1 MSSTAPQKVV
11 LNSVIYSVSGLLMKG
26 FSLFLLPLYTVHLS
40 TEDYGV
46 TSIAGSFTA
55 TMSFIVCL
63 SLFSA
68 IMRFYVDLKDK
79 PQTLKRFYG
88 TVVTFTLMSGVAWF
102 VLLTIFRSPLS
113 KYVFSGVDYY
123 PVILICLVSL
133 IFNIQHTIY
142 TNILKSQQKALKSS
156 VLSIVYFF
164 LTVSLNIYFVV
175 VENMGAVGVLLA
187 TLIVD
192 VLFFIYFIWDMVK
205 RGAICFCLDFPLLR
219 EALKYSIPIIPHN
232 LSTQITTLISKVLIS
247 GSTSMATL
255 GVYSVST
262 QFGYIA
268 DTIQTY
274 VNSAYAP
281 WLYEKLHSKEA
292 HYKKTIR
299 ETVRLLSSVLGLFLI
314 GIALFA
320 QDFILLFLNVEYVDA
335 WKYVPLIVMV
345 FAIKNM
351 YYFYVNVLFYYKQA
365 SRLLFIST
373 LSSSLINVGLS
384 AVLVPQHGAYGSIL
398 ADGVAMLVR
407 VAIIV
412 SISMR
417 YENIGLHIRDFVLVF
432 FMVTGFIIVA
442 MLPSYLTDASEFS
455 ILNFWYK
462 VIVTLIYLL
471 ILFLCYRRQIT
482 GYLARAVRKIKR
494 GAY

>member
-46 TSIAGSFTA
+46 TSIAGSFTT

-113 KYVFSGVDYY
+113 KCVFSGVDYY

-232 LSTQITTLISKVLIS
+232 LSTQIALLISKVLIG
-247 GSTSMATL
+247 GSTSLSAV
-255 GVYSVST
+255 GVYSVAT
-262 QFGYIA
+262 QFGNIA
-268 DTIQTY
+268 DTIQGY
-274 VNSAYAP
+274 VDNAYGP
-281 WLYEKLHSKEA
+281 WLYEKLHSHDEG
-292 HYKKTIR
+292 YRQTIR
-299 ETVRLLSSVLGLFLI
+299 EFANLIISVIGLFFI
-314 GIALFA
+314 GISLFA
-320 QDFILLFLNVEYVDA
+320 HDYIVLFVDKSYVDA
-335 WKYVPLIVMV
+335 WLYVPLIVTV
-345 FAIKNM
+345 FGIKTA
-351 YYFYVNVLFYYKQA
+351 YYFYVEVLFYFKQA
-365 SRLLFIST
+365 SKKLFWAT
-373 LSSSLINVGLS
+373 LTSSFLNILLS
-384 AVLVPQHGAYGSIL
+384 AVLIPISGVYGSIL
-398 ADGVAMLVR
+398 ADALSMLVR
-407 VAIIV
+407 VAIVIVISKRYDDVGLRVFDFIRNFVIVEAFTAVGLLFSITKYRTEFSGLNFVYKVAIVMIYIIV
-412 SISMR
+412 S
-417 YENIGLHIRDFVLVF
+417 VLV
-432 FMVTGFIIVA
+432 
-442 MLPSYLTDASEFS
+442 
-455 ILNFWYK
+455 N
-462 VIVTLIYLL
+462 
-471 ILFLCYRRQIT
+471 
-482 GYLARAVRKIKR
+482 RKAIKTFVSKKK
-494 GAY
+494 